1 MRKISFP
8 VRIISVFSDA
18 FIPAIKVIIET
29 FREFS
34 RDDGTN
40 LAASISFYLI
50 LSFVPFLLLSASVFG
65 YFLGSSET
73 LFDDIME
80 RIRIVLPFLE
90 GQLVEALRNTV
101 AGKGALGGSGILI
114 LVWSVNRIFVST
126 ANVLN
131 RIFQIESRRGF
142 LMNRLITI
150 GLALGLGISLVL
162 SVGVGVITGV
172 VENTRFG
179 ILGIHPGTILNH
191 PLVRYAIPFWLLV
204 ASFSVLIVI
213 LPHGKVYFRYAL
225 LGGGMFAGLFE
236 LAKNIFTGYI
246 LKISKVSVI
255 YGSFGSL
262 VVIILWVFYLSVL
275 FIFSAEFVSVTQRL
289 GEEKRMKRSL
299 EALEGSLPSGGAR
312 E

>member
-50 LSFVPFLLLSASVFG
+50 LSFVPLLLLSASVFG

-142 LMNRLITI
+142 LMNRLI
-150 GLALGLGISLVL
+150 
-162 SVGVGVITGV
+162 
-172 VENTRFG
+172 
-179 ILGIHPGTILNH
+179 H
-191 PLVRYAIPFWLLV
+191 
-204 ASFSVLIVI
+204 
-213 LPHGKVYFRYAL
+213 
-225 LGGGMFAGLFE
+225 
-236 LAKNIFTGYI
+236 
-246 LKISKVSVI
+246 
-255 YGSFGSL
+255 
-262 VVIILWVFYLSVL
+262 
-275 FIFSAEFVSVTQRL
+275 
-289 GEEKRMKRSL
+289 
-299 EALEGSLPSGGAR
+299 
-312 E
+312 